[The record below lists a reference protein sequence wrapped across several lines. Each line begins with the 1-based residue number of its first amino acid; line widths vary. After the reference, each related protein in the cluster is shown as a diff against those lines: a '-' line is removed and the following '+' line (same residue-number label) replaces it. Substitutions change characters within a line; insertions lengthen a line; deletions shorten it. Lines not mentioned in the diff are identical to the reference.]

1 MALTRRT
8 WLNLS
13 ALWLS
18 LAIVLGHALVPL
30 APSLHSRSGS
40 AFSVFTTDV
49 TLGPARGD
57 DAAKARRATADRDRQ
72 LRHAGGDPAIVPQT
86 RQPSLPAT
94 PAAPPAETVP
104 PRLAAQD
111 SLRPYQARAPPRA

>member
-1 MALTRRT
+1 MAMTRRT
-8 WLNLS
+8 WLSLS

-40 AFSVFTTDV
+40 AFSAFTTDV
-49 TLGPARGD
+49 TLGPGRGD
-57 DAAKARRATADRDRQ
+57 DAAKARRATNDREKQ
-72 LRHAGGDPAIVPQT
+72 PRHAGGDPAIAAQAPHA
-86 RQPSLPAT
+86 SLPPA
-94 PAAPPAETVP
+94 PAAAPVKTPL

-111 SLRPYQARAPPRA
+111 SFRPYRARAPPQV